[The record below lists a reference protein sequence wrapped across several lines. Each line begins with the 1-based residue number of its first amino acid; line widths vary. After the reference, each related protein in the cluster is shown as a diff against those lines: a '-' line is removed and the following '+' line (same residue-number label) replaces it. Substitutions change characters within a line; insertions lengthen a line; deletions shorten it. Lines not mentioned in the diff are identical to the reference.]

1 MEATM
6 TSKPSSPKTRRKR
19 CDQCRKLGDHLCEPK
34 AQRAVDVF
42 EKILVHTKGRWA
54 RNPFYLEEWQADEI
68 IRPLFGN
75 VTWSDDH
82 QRWIRRYRVAWIE
95 LGRKN
100 GKSELCAGIALI
112 LLVADDEEGAEIY
125 GCAKDRDQARK
136 VFDVAARMVELSP
149 VLNRRLKVMKQA
161 KRIVD
166 ERTGSYYEI
175 VAADASGNLGHNP
188 HGVVF
193 DEVLTQPNDGLWNA
207 MRTAMGTRTQP
218 LLVAATTA
226 GNDPTGFCAAEH
238 AYCERVQADPSLDP
252 ARFVFLR
259 NTPKEA
265 DWEDET
271 NWYFAN
277 PALGSFLSIESLR
290 DEAREAKLAPAKQ
303 NAFRQYRLNQWVQQ
317 ASRWIDLGA
326 WDASAGEVSTDGLR
340 GRDCWAGLDLASTTD
355 IASLCLAFPDSDG
368 VFKLLW
374 RYWIPED
381 QVRNLD
387 ERTAGAASVWVRDGW
402 LIATPGNVID
412 YKNIL
417 HEIDELAQR
426 HTIREIA
433 YDRWGMTQMSQD
445 LTEARMTV
453 VPFGQG
459 FASMSPPAKE
469 LERLVLEGK
478 LHHGGNPVTR
488 WMADNV
494 VVRSDPAGNIKP
506 DKEKSHE
513 KIDGI
518 VAACMALDRATRM
531 AKTKRRTL
539 AAGF

>member
-1 MEATM
+1 
-6 TSKPSSPKTRRKR
+6 
-19 CDQCRKLGDHLCEPK
+19 
-34 AQRAVDVF
+34 
-42 EKILVHTKGRWA
+42 
-54 RNPFYLEEWQADEI
+54 
-68 IRPLFGN
+68 
-75 VTWSDDH
+75 
-82 QRWIRRYRVAWIE
+82 
-95 LGRKN
+95 
-100 GKSELCAGIALI
+100 
-112 LLVADDEEGAEIY
+112 
-125 GCAKDRDQARK
+125 
-136 VFDVAARMVELSP
+136 MVQLSP
-149 VLNRRLKVMKQA
+149 VLSKRLKIMKQT
-161 KRIVD
+161 KTIVD
-166 ERTGSYYEI
+166 EQTGSYYTAVCAE
-175 VAADASGNLGHNP
+175 ADSNLGHNP
-188 HGVVF
+188 SGVIL
-193 DEVLTQPNDGLWNA
+193 DEVLTQPNSDLWDA

-218 LLVAATTA
+218 LMVAATTA
-226 GNDPTGFCAAEH
+226 GNNPASFCAAEH
-238 AYCERVQADPSLDP
+238 AYCERVLADPSIDP
-252 ARFVFLR
+252 SRFVYLR

-265 DWEDET
+265 DWEDES

-277 PALGSFLSIESLR
+277 PALGSFLSIEDLR
-290 DEAREAKLAPAKQ
+290 VEAREAKLAPAKQ

-326 WDASAGEVSTDGLR
+326 WDASAGDVNADDLK

-426 HTIREIA
+426 YTIREIA

-531 AKTKRRTL
+531 AKIKRRTL